1 MGSWTIK
8 DITDY
13 LYMFG
18 VPVFYLITLVMS
30 MIVATGKNQKIRIL
44 GVWSALSVLQSL
56 LTKIPMTYMFMVSRE
71 WIEYS
76 SYDEFLITY
85 RHMINASSYTGFML
99 IIIAEILL
107 WLYVKRAYG
116 VGPAPLILT
125 IGLQFITP
133 VVNVILHKAA
143 QSPSGPLE
151 YSTVMMITLVGSI
164 FPLIITCVFFF
175 IFFKNRG
182 KEKDIPSFWMFR
194 LMSLIAMVLSIG
206 LLALSIPFY
215 QNPSYEMWNEV
226 FSIVMSFITI
236 ATALYLVIRSKVA
249 VEE

>member
-1 MGSWTIK
+1 
-8 DITDY
+8 
-13 LYMFG
+13 MFG

-30 MIVATGKNQKIRIL
+30 IIVATGKNKKIRIL
-44 GVWSALSVLQSL
+44 GVWSALSILQSL

-99 IIIAEILL
+99 IIIAAILL

-125 IGLQFITP
+125 IGLHFITP
-133 VVNVILHKAA
+133 VVNVILHKAT
-143 QSPSGPLE
+143 QSSGPQE
-151 YSTVMMITLVGSI
+151 YSTVMMITLVGSL

-194 LMSLIAMVLSIG
+194 LMTLIASVLSIG

-226 FSIVMSFITI
+226 SSIIMSFIPI

>member
-1 MGSWTIK
+1 
-8 DITDY
+8 
-13 LYMFG
+13 MFG

-30 MIVATGKNQKIRIL
+30 IIVATGKNQKIRIL

-99 IIIAEILL
+99 IIIAAILL

-125 IGLQFITP
+125 IGLHFITP
-133 VVNVILHKAA
+133 VVNVILHKAT
-143 QSPSGPLE
+143 QSSGPQE

-182 KEKDIPSFWMFR
+182 NEKNIPSFWMFR
-194 LMSLIAMVLSIG
+194 LMSLIASVLTIG

-226 FSIVMSFITI
+226 FSIIMSFITI